1 MERSIAKFPVK
12 YWDNLKTK
20 EELYEKFDNM
30 DPGDKNLIFA
40 GVCSHDSN
48 NYADSDF
55 EKVAGKLE
63 AAVKTLRP
71 VLQEIENNFSTNKK
85 YDKEQVQQ
93 ILKKINLDG
102 NANIATLALLICE
115 ALDKSVEDSFIN
127 RIRTGNGVP
136 EERAAHRA
144 GKRYQAFKAED
155 AARLEAFKNTPEYAL
170 QEAELKFKQ
179 REKIEFPE
187 E

>member
-20 EELYEKFDNM
+20 EELYEEFDNM

-71 VLQEIENNFSTNKK
+71 VLKDIEKNFTLGDK
-85 YDKEQVQQ
+85 YPEQAQQ
-93 ILKKINLDG
+93 IIKRLDLDNNNSIG
-102 NANIATLALLICE
+102 VMALLFFN
-115 ALDKSVEDSFIN
+115 ALDESVEDSFIN

-155 AARLEAFKNTPEYAL
+155 AARLEAFKKTPEYAL
-170 QEAELKFKQ
+170 QEAEIKFKQ
-179 REKIEFPE
+179 REKIELPE

>member
-1 MERSIAKFPVK
+1 MEKSIANFPVS
-12 YWDNLKTK
+12 YWDGLKTK

-30 DPGDKNLIFA
+30 EPGDKNLILA
-40 GVCSHDSN
+40 GICSHNSN

-55 EKVAGKLE
+55 EKAAEKLE
-63 AAVKTLRP
+63 NAAKTLRP
-71 VLQEIENNFSTNKK
+71 VLQEIEKNFASGEEYKSRAQAILNKN
-85 YDKEQVQQ
+85 
-93 ILKKINLDG
+93 NLDN
-102 NANIATLALLICE
+102 NANIALLALLICE
-115 ALDKSVEDSFIN
+115 ALDKSIEDSFIN

-155 AARLEAFKNTPEYAL
+155 AARLEAFKKTPEYAL
-170 QEAELKFKQ
+170 QEAEIKFKQ
-179 REKIEFPE
+179 REKIELPE